1 MIPFVDISKEV
12 ELFKSEI
19 FSRIQKV
26 LFNSQF
32 ILGEEVLKFES
43 NISELFNI
51 SYAVGLNSGTD
62 ALHFAL
68 LANGIGKGDKVI
80 TTPFSF
86 IATTEAILYC
96 GATPVF
102 VDIDPNTLNIDPD
115 KIEDAIDENTKAILI
130 VHLFGNPC
138 NMDKII
144 EIVKKHNLILIEDCA
159 QSFGS
164 KYNDKFVGTFGKAGC
179 FSFYPSKNLGAYGD
193 GGMVITNYHEI
204 YKKFLLYRNHGLGA
218 DGYHNIIGFNSRLDS
233 IQAAILNVKLDYLN
247 QFIDKRRKLAY
258 LYKELLKDIEEI
270 IFIEE
275 EKNSFHTY
283 NLLTIRVKKRD
294 ELKKYL
300 MEQGINTG
308 IYYKS
313 PIPEQPAMRFLE
325 IEKESYFVAHNIA
338 KQVLSLPLYPNLN
351 ENTVKK
357 IAKTIK
363 DFYAK

>member
-1 MIPFVDISKEV
+1 MVPFVDISKEF
-12 ELFKSEI
+12 EIFKSEI
-19 FSRIQKV
+19 FSRIQRV

-32 ILGEEVLKFES
+32 ILGEEVAKFEA
-43 NISELFNI
+43 NISELFQI

-102 VDIDPNTLNIDPD
+102 VDIDANTYNIDPE
-115 KIEDAIDENTKAILI
+115 KIEDAIDEKTKALLI

-138 NMDKII
+138 NMERIL

-164 KYNDKFVGTFGKAGC
+164 KYNNRFVGTFGKAGC

-218 DGYHNIIGFNSRLDS
+218 DGSHNIIGFNSRLDS
-233 IQAAILNVKLDYLN
+233 IQAAVLNVKVEYLN
-247 QFIDKRRKLAY
+247 QFIDKRRKLAS
-258 LYKELLKDIEEI
+258 LYKELLKDVEEI
-270 IFIEE
+270 IFPHEYE
-275 EKNSFHTY
+275 NSYHTY
-283 NLLTIRVKKRD
+283 NLLTIRAKKRD
-294 ELKKYL
+294 ELKKFL
-300 MEQGINTG
+300 TENGINTG
-308 IYYKS
+308 IYYRA
-313 PIPEQPAMRFLE
+313 PIPEQPAMRFLNVD
-325 IEKESYFVAHNIA
+325 KDSYFIASNICN
-338 KQVLSLPLYPNLN
+338 QVLSLPLYPNLS
-351 ENTVKK
+351 EGIVKK
-357 IAKTIK
+357 IALKIK
-363 DFYAK
+363 EFYAK

>member
-1 MIPFVDISKEV
+1 MVPFVDIGKEF
-12 ELFKSEI
+12 ELFKNEI

-43 NISELFNI
+43 NISELFDTN
-51 SYAVGLNSGTD
+51 YAVGLNSGTD

-102 VDIDPNTLNIDPD
+102 VDINPDTYNIDVE
-115 KIEDAIDENTKAILI
+115 KIEEAIDGDTKAILI

-138 NMDKII
+138 KMDKIV
-144 EIVKKHNLILIEDCA
+144 EITKKHNLILIEDCA
-159 QSFGS
+159 QSLGS
-164 KYNDKFVGTFGKAGC
+164 KYNDKFVGTFGKTGC

-193 GGMVITNYHEI
+193 GGMVVTNYHEI
-204 YKKFLLYRNHGLGA
+204 FKKFLLYRNHGLGA

-233 IQAAILNVKLDYLN
+233 IQAAVLNVKLDYLN
-247 QFIDKRRKLAY
+247 QFIEKRRKLAY
-258 LYKELLKDIEEI
+258 IYMEYLKDVEEI
-270 IFIEE
+270 TFPKE

-283 NLLTIRVKKRD
+283 NLLTIRAKKRD
-294 ELKKYL
+294 ELKKFL
-300 MEQGINTG
+300 NKNGINTG

-313 PIPEQPAMRFLE
+313 TIPEQPAMRFLNVDND
-325 IEKESYFVAHNIA
+325 SYFVASNIS
-338 KQVLSLPLYPNLN
+338 KQVLSLPLYPNLG
-351 ENTVKK
+351 EDIIKK
-357 IAKTIK
+357 ITEKIK
-363 DFYAK
+363 EFYAR